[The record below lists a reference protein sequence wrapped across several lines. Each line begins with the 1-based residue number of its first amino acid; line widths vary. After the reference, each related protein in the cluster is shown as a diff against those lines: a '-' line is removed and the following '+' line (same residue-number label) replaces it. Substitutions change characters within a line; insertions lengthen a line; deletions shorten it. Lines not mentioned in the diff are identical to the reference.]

1 MVRLG
6 SDRCRSRA
14 LPSILTVTLNPT
26 VDLATS
32 APAIVPELKL
42 RCASPQVDPGG
53 GGINVSRAIRLL
65 GGRST
70 ALVAIG
76 GAQGARLLELLTE
89 EGIATVGFQ
98 GPGETRLSLSVMDL
112 ATKQQFRFV
121 MPGPE
126 WSERDVKRALDTLDQ
141 ATGSDT
147 LVVLSGSQPP
157 GVAKTFPAI
166 LGAHIHGRAARVIVD
181 TSGPALHALVE
192 QPSDGVHV
200 LRMDGEEAE
209 ELARKPLTEVA
220 DTATF
225 ARGLVARGVA
235 QIVIVARGADGSV
248 LAAGGDAWHAVSTRP
263 VPVVSKVGAGDS
275 FVGAFTLA
283 LARGDALPDCLALA
297 VAAAS
302 AAVMSDGTRLCDP
315 HVVACLRPEV
325 AVRAV

>member
-1 MVRLG
+1 M
-6 SDRCRSRA
+6 
-14 LPSILTVTLNPT
+14 PSILTVTLNPT

-32 APAIVPELKL
+32 VPAVLPELKL
-42 RCASPQVDPGG
+42 RCAQPQVDPGG

-98 GPGETRLSLSVMDL
+98 GPGETRLSLSVTDA
-112 ATKQQFRFV
+112 ATHQQFRFV

-181 TSGPALHALVE
+181 TSGPALTALVE
-192 QPSDGVHV
+192 QPSDPIHV

-209 ELARKPLTEVA
+209 ELAGRPLPAVA
-220 DTATF
+220 DTADF

-235 QIVIVARGADGSV
+235 HMVIVARGADGSV
-248 LAAGGDAWHAVSTRP
+248 LVSDTGGWHAVSTRA

-275 FVGAFTLA
+275 FVGAFTMA
-283 LARGDALPDCLALA
+283 MARGDTLADCLALG

-315 HVVACLRPEV
+315 HVVARLRPEV
-325 AVRAV
+325 AVREV

>member
-1 MVRLG
+1 M
-6 SDRCRSRA
+6 
-14 LPSILTVTLNPT
+14 PSILTVTLNPT
-26 VDLATS
+26 VDLATQV
-32 APAIVPELKL
+32 PEVVPELKL
-42 RCASPQVDPGG
+42 RCSQPQVDPGG

-76 GAQGARLLELLTE
+76 GARRARLLELLTE

-98 GPGETRLSLSVMDL
+98 GPGETRLSLSVTDL
-112 ATKQQFRFV
+112 ASKGQFRFV

-181 TSGPALHALVE
+181 TSGQALRALVE
-192 QPSDGVHV
+192 QPSDPIHV

-209 ELARKPLTEVA
+209 ELAGHPLPAVT
-220 DTATF
+220 DTAGF

-235 QIVIVARGADGSV
+235 HVVIVARGADGSV
-248 LAAGGDAWHAVSTRP
+248 LVSDAGGWHAVSTRA

-275 FVGAFTLA
+275 FVGALTMA
-283 LARGDALPDCLALA
+283 MARGDSLPDSLALG

-315 HVVACLRPEV
+315 HVVARLRPEV
-325 AVRAV
+325 AVREV